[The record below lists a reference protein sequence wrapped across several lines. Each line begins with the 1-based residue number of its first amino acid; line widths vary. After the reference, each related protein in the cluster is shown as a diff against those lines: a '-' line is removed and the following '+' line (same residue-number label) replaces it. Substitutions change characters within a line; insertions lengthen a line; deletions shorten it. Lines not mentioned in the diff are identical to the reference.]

1 MQQNSFRLS
10 VAIFGLLV
18 AFFSS
23 LTPVTSLGTS
33 CSAPITSGT
42 AAAGAAY
49 WMENIKHQ
57 GTSAFN
63 PNPSS
68 YQVFRNVKDF
78 GAKGDGVTD
87 DTAAINSA
95 ISSGNRCGQGT
106 CPSSTITPAVVFFP
120 SGTYLVSSPII
131 AYYYTQLIG
140 DARNP
145 PRLLASA
152 SFAGMAVIDADPYL
166 PNGGGMC
173 AMVHKSRQFVSHKFK
188 FLATITHIFPT
199 FSSYRSIRNFIIDVT
214 RVPATNDEGTGI
226 HWQAAQATSL
236 INIVFEMSTAAN
248 TAHQGIFMENGSG
261 GFMGDLGGKFG
272 MWVGNQQFTVR
283 NVTVNN
289 AQTAVFGVGFDLTT
303 GGVTQADQTV
313 GAEAIIDAIVSNT
326 PIFVRSSVASNGKL
340 AGSLVINNAQL
351 TNVPTAVGIVGGAT
365 VLAGGTTTIT
375 SWGQGNV
382 YTGTNTAGKFT
393 QGSIVSATKPSSL
406 LDSTGRIVGRGHP
419 QYADYAVSQI
429 VSVKSNGAK
438 GTVQRTTQLLCKL
451 FSIKKLT
458 EIQFSGCAII
468 FFDAGTYIVT
478 STLKI
483 PAGTQMVGEAW
494 SVIAGK
500 GSAFQN
506 QASPQVVV
514 QVGAAGSSGIMEIS
528 DIVFTTVGPTPGA
541 IVVEWN
547 VAEPSGTS
555 AGAGMWD
562 SHFRLGGGAGTNLET
577 SQCPSSGS
585 GGTTACFAAFL
596 ALHLT
601 ASSTAYLEGTWVWLA
616 DHDLDGNGVSQ
627 LAVFSGRGIL
637 SQSAGPVWM
646 IGTACKIHFC
656 ESEHHTL
663 YQYSLVN
670 AKNHYMGLIQTETPY
685 YQPAPAAP
693 SPFSVNSAF
702 QDPTVFAGSSAW
714 ALHVT
719 TSTDIIVFGAGLYSF
734 FQSFSQNCLNN
745 VPVNC
750 QSQIVNIDST
760 SSVNV
765 YSLSTLGSTFQLSVN
780 NNGIANEAANANGF
794 AETALPA
801 PMIFDDVLT
810 LTVLVACPTS
820 LQRLSGSETGAT
832 VSTP

>member
-1 MQQNSFRLS
+1 
-10 VAIFGLLV
+10 
-18 AFFSS
+18 
-23 LTPVTSLGTS
+23 
-33 CSAPITSGT
+33 
-42 AAAGAAY
+42 
-49 WMENIKHQ
+49 
-57 GTSAFN
+57 
-63 PNPSS
+63 
-68 YQVFRNVKDF
+68 
-78 GAKGDGVTD
+78 
-87 DTAAINSA
+87 
-95 ISSGNRCGQGT
+95 
-106 CPSSTITPAVVFFP
+106 
-120 SGTYLVSSPII
+120 
-131 AYYYTQLIG
+131 
-140 DARNP
+140 
-145 PRLLASA
+145 
-152 SFAGMAVIDADPYL
+152 
-166 PNGGGMC
+166 
-173 AMVHKSRQFVSHKFK
+173 
-188 FLATITHIFPT
+188 
-199 FSSYRSIRNFIIDVT
+199 
-214 RVPATNDEGTGI
+214 
-226 HWQAAQATSL
+226 
-236 INIVFEMSTAAN
+236 
-248 TAHQGIFMENGSG
+248 
-261 GFMGDLGGKFG
+261 
-272 MWVGNQQFTVR
+272 
-283 NVTVNN
+283 
-289 AQTAVFGVGFDLTT
+289 
-303 GGVTQADQTV
+303 
-313 GAEAIIDAIVSNT
+313 
-326 PIFVRSSVASNGKL
+326 
-340 AGSLVINNAQL
+340 
-351 TNVPTAVGIVGGAT
+351 VGIVGGAT

-438 GTVQRTTQLLCKL
+438 GDGSTDDTAALQAIFNK
-451 FSIKKLT
+451 
-458 EIQFSGCAII
+458 FSGCAII

-646 IGTACKIHFC
+646 IGTA
-656 ESEHHTL
+656 SEHHTL

-794 AETALPA
+794 AET
-801 PMIFDDVLT
+801 V
-810 LTVLVACPTS
+810 TS
-820 LQRLSGSETGAT
+820 WSQ
-832 VSTP
+832 